1 MASTFCLNILIEKL
15 KQKNKN
21 VFVLESWV
29 STPLHTINLMMLKW
43 GFSEGFLLCIHSRAC
58 FTMTPLL
65 MGNRE
70 KRCDVPENL
79 IKVYE
84 IQNSC
89 RKARYPLGNK
99 VQI

>member
-1 MASTFCLNILIEKL
+1 M
-15 KQKNKN
+15 

-29 STPLHTINLMMLKW
+29 FTPLYAINLMMLKW
-43 GFSEGFLLCIHSRAC
+43 GFSEEFLLCTHSRAC
-58 FTMTPLL
+58 FKMAPLV

-70 KRCDVPENL
+70 KRCDGPENL

-89 RKARYPLGNK
+89 QKARYPLGNK
-99 VQI
+99 VQK